1 MTTALPIERVNASFV
16 SGANLILLCLVAV
29 GGSYS
34 VLQLLALDAAG
45 SLAEAG
51 PGMQIFAAFQYYLLQ
66 DPFGFETSAYFC
78 ATTETTWGIMVM
90 AMMLPTLFPLIRDLR
105 ARNQNTAP
113 FILGYLAVWLM
124 FCVMG
129 VGVQW
134 VLRLLEV
141 LNGHMVITD
150 PVISAVVLCLAGA
163 YQLSTYK
170 AKGLKE
176 RNKIKGGTSVK
187 PCCQDVQRGS
197 GTIYG
202 FACLRCCWPLMLSMF
217 AFGLMNILAMGV
229 LAVIMF
235 METTSFSRIKL
246 AKIWGGVA
254 FALGALFYVQSV

>member
-1 MTTALPIERVNASFV
+1 MNTALPIARVNASFV

-29 GGSYS
+29 GWSYS

-78 ATTETTWGIMVM
+78 ATTEITWGILDFIKSFAMWAAMVM
-90 AMMLPTLFPLIRDLR
+90 AMMLPTLFPLIRNLR
-105 ARNQNTAP
+105 IRNQSTAA

-134 VLRLLEV
+134 ALRLLEV

-163 YQLSTYK
+163 YQFSAYK
-170 AKGLKE
+170 LNGLKE
-176 RNKIKGGTSVK
+176 RNKITDGTSAV
-187 PCCQDVQRGS
+187 S
-197 GTIYG
+197 YTH
-202 FACLRCCWPLMLSMF
+202 LR
-217 AFGLMNILAMGV
+217 AH
-229 LAVIMF
+229 
-235 METTSFSRIKL
+235 ETDS
-246 AKIWGGVA
+246 
-254 FALGALFYVQSV
+254 